1 MRAGLWRRPG
11 CVTLCHP
18 VRRCAVGFED
28 ALDAGVGARYI
39 RTIETAE
46 TAKAMRGNAD
56 ESWFE
61 THNFL
66 GRQHDRHERRTW
78 MVVAL
83 TAVMMVVEIVAGSWF
98 NSMALLADGWH
109 MATHAGAMGLSALAY
124 RFARRH
130 ARNPSFTFGT
140 GKVGDLAAYS
150 SGIILAVAALLIGW
164 ESVARLMRPLPIGFD
179 QAILVAVLGLI
190 VNLASAAMLWS
201 RHSHGGG
208 HGDHGHGDHEHGD
221 HGHGAAHDHA
231 HHVDHN
237 IRSAFLHVAADALT
251 SVMAIVALLAGL
263 WFGAVW
269 LDPLM
274 GLVGAVVILHWS
286 FALMRDTGGILLD
299 MEAGG
304 DLAARIRADV
314 ESNAGDRVADLHI
327 WRVGPGHFAAIV
339 AIVTRRAT
347 DAAALKT
354 TLRARYP
361 LAHLTVE
368 VLANAPPD
376 GADSAPRGS

>member
-1 MRAGLWRRPG
+1 
-11 CVTLCHP
+11 
-18 VRRCAVGFED
+18 
-28 ALDAGVGARYI
+28 
-39 RTIETAE
+39 
-46 TAKAMRGNAD
+46 MRGDAD

-66 GRQHDRHERRTW
+66 GQQHDKHERRTW
-78 MVVAL
+78 MVVVL
-83 TAVMMVVEIVAGSWF
+83 TAVTMVVEIAAGSWF

-130 ARNPSFTFGT
+130 ARNPRFTFGT

-164 ESVARLMRPLPIGFD
+164 ESLSRLAQPVPIAFGD
-179 QAILVAVLGLI
+179 AILVAVLGLV
-190 VNLASAAMLWS
+190 VNLVSAGMLWS
-201 RHSHGGG
+201 RHG
-208 HGDHGHGDHEHGD
+208 HDHGHSHDQG
-221 HGHGAAHDHA
+221 HGHTHDHV
-231 HHVDHN
+231 HHADHN
-237 IRSAFLHVAADALT
+237 IRSAFMHVVTDALT
-251 SVMAIVALLAGL
+251 SVLAIVALLAGL

-269 LDPLM
+269 LDPVM
-274 GLVGAVVILHWS
+274 GLVGAVVILRWS
-286 FALMRDTGGILLD
+286 FGLLRDTGGILLD

-304 DLAARIRADV
+304 DLAALIRSDV
-314 ESNAGDRVADLHI
+314 EAKDGDRVADLHV

-347 DAAALKT
+347 DAAELKASLKT
-354 TLRARYP
+354 RYP

-368 VLANAPPD
+368 VVASAPTDD
-376 GADSAPRGS
+376 GDSAPRES

>member
-1 MRAGLWRRPG
+1 LATAWPRYVISSSAASWRR
-11 CVTLCHP
+11 
-18 VRRCAVGFED
+18 RQD
-28 ALDAGVGARYI
+28 ALDAGLGARYI
-39 RTIETAE
+39 RTIEA
-46 TAKAMRGNAD
+46 AAMANAMRGETD

-66 GRQHDRHERRTW
+66 GREHDRHERRTW

-83 TAVMMVVEIVAGSWF
+83 TALMMVVEIVAGSWF

-130 ARNPSFTFGT
+130 ARNPRFTFGT
-140 GKVGDLAAYS
+140 GKVGDLAAFS
-150 SGIILAVAALLIGW
+150 SGVILAVAALLIGW
-164 ESVARLMRPLPIGFD
+164 ESLARLVRPLPIAFD
-179 QAILVAVLGLI
+179 QAVLVAVLGLA

-201 RHSHGGG
+201 RHG
-208 HGDHGHGDHEHGD
+208 HGEGHHDHGHD
-221 HGHGAAHDHA
+221 HGHRRAAHEHT

-237 IRSAFLHVAADALT
+237 IRSAFLHVLADALT
-251 SVMAIVALLAGL
+251 SVLAIVALAAGL

-269 LDPLM
+269 LDPMM
-274 GLVGAVVILHWS
+274 GLVGAAVILHWS
-286 FALMRDTGGILLD
+286 FGLLRDTGGILLD

-304 DLAARIRADV
+304 DLAARIRTDV
-314 ESNAGDRVADLHI
+314 ESNAGDQVADLHV

-339 AIVTRRAT
+339 AIVSRRAT
-347 DAAALKT
+347 DAAALKS

-368 VLANAPPD
+368 VLASAPPD
-376 GADSAPRGS
+376 DAGSAPRGS

>member
-1 MRAGLWRRPG
+1 
-11 CVTLCHP
+11 
-18 VRRCAVGFED
+18 
-28 ALDAGVGARYI
+28 
-39 RTIETAE
+39 
-46 TAKAMRGNAD
+46 MRGDAD

-66 GRQHDRHERRTW
+66 GSQHDRHERRTW

-83 TAVMMVVEIVAGSWF
+83 TAVTMVVEIVAGTWF

-130 ARNPSFTFGT
+130 ARNPRFTFGT

-150 SGIILAVAALLIGW
+150 SGIILAVAAVLIAW
-164 ESVARLMRPLPIGFD
+164 ESLARLARPVQIAFD
-179 QAILVAVLGLI
+179 QAILVAIIGLA
-190 VNLASAAMLWS
+190 VNIISAAVLWS
-201 RHSHGGG
+201 RHAHG
-208 HGDHGHGDHEHGD
+208 HGDDHGHGNGHGHEHG
-221 HGHGAAHDHA
+221 HGHA
-231 HHVDHN
+231 HHADHN
-237 IRSAFLHVAADALT
+237 IRAAFLHVVADALT
-251 SVMAIVALLAGL
+251 SVLAIFALVAGL

-274 GLVGAVVILHWS
+274 GLVGAAVILHWS
-286 FALMRDTGGILLD
+286 IRLMRDTGGILLD

-304 DLAARIRADV
+304 DLAGRIRDDIEA
-314 ESNAGDRVADLHI
+314 NGGDQVADLHV

-339 AIVTRRAT
+339 AIVTQRAT
-347 DAAALKT
+347 DAGELKMALK
-354 TLRARYP
+354 ARYP

-368 VLANAPPD
+368 VLARAPRDD
-376 GADSAPRGS
+376 GDSAPRGT

>member
-1 MRAGLWRRPG
+1 
-11 CVTLCHP
+11 
-18 VRRCAVGFED
+18 
-28 ALDAGVGARYI
+28 
-39 RTIETAE
+39 
-46 TAKAMRGNAD
+46 MRGNAD

-66 GRQHDRHERRTW
+66 GSQHERHERRTW

-83 TAVMMVVEIVAGSWF
+83 TAVTMVVEIVAGTWF

-130 ARNPSFTFGT
+130 ARNPRFTFGT

-150 SGIILAVAALLIGW
+150 SGIILAVAALLIAW
-164 ESVARLMRPLPIGFD
+164 ESLTRLARPVPIAFD
-179 QAILVAVLGLI
+179 QAILVAIIGLAVNI
-190 VNLASAAMLWS
+190 VSAAMLWS
-201 RHSHGGG
+201 RHG
-208 HGDHGHGDHEHGD
+208 HGPGHDHGHDQENAHG
-221 HGHGAAHDHA
+221 HDHA
-231 HHVDHN
+231 HHADHN
-237 IRSAFLHVAADALT
+237 IRAAFLHVVADALT
-251 SVMAIVALLAGL
+251 SVLAIVALVAGL

-274 GLVGAVVILHWS
+274 GLVGAAVILHWS
-286 FALMRDTGGILLD
+286 VGLMRDTGGILLD

-304 DLAARIRADV
+304 DLAARIRAEV
-314 ESNAGDRVADLHI
+314 ESKDGDQVADLHV

-339 AIVTRRAT
+339 AIITPRAT
-347 DAAALKT
+347 DAGELKTALK
-354 TLRARYP
+354 ARYP

-368 VLANAPPD
+368 VVAAAPPASGDSAPPD
-376 GADSAPRGS
+376 TSQARPGW